1 MREERPKEHAL
12 IQKSRLRIRDV
23 NYPAMRSL
31 LNWYEAYE
39 AGPSVCGGK
48 GYNLARLARYG
59 FRVPRGAVL
68 AAGAPISAIGHGLE
82 QLGLD
87 QTAVAVRSSATAED
101 SSRASFA
108 GIHRTYL
115 NVCGREAVERAA
127 QGCIDSLTT
136 PEAQSYRRRMGFA
149 DEEVRCAVVICEM
162 VDALCAGVAFS
173 CDPANGRRDLILIDA
188 AEGLGDILVQG
199 AVNPVRMSWRRST
212 GRLVRESGPAP
223 GALLPLDREQ
233 ELVHIVERVQWALG
247 EGRDPQDVEWAYD
260 GERIW
265 ILQARPVTVLPRAGW
280 TATASLPCYWSTAN
294 LKDNVPGVPS
304 ELTWSALCN
313 GISEALYAA
322 PRAARYE
329 IPAGMELIRRFHGR
343 AYFDLTGMQWAFYD
357 AFGILPADTVQAIG
371 GSQPEIP
378 VPKNPLAGQ
387 EGRRRRIARLRL
399 IRQLWAHRG
408 KGRAAL
414 ESALEYQRRLQEFDW
429 SQASRDHL
437 KCTFE
442 QIEDLQRCRLELAG
456 LANSSPG
463 PWRLALDALL
473 RDADLIAR
481 LQTGAGGVASA
492 ETGYRLCDV
501 ALGKAS
507 IEEFIEEF
515 GHHAAH
521 EGEFLHPRWV
531 EDRSWILQQLEIMRA
546 NPQRADL
553 RERAAESRRCAEVEL
568 KRRFGWR
575 APLLLWLVRRY
586 RAAMANREAAKSA
599 LICMMLPVRR
609 LVLEIGRRLTA
620 EGKLDASEQAMHF
633 SFSDV
638 TCWLR
643 GYWDGDGARE
653 LVTDRIVRRE
663 SWLAEAAPDLI
674 IEEPDGRVTT
684 TVEVAAAAGGDA
696 WTGLGVSSG
705 RAEGV
710 ARILRNPGE
719 SGRLQFGEVLIA
731 PSTDPG
737 WTPLLQRAAAIVVET
752 GGFLS
757 HGSIVAREFGIP
769 AVANIPGIL
778 EALQDGER
786 IEVDGSSGLVMRVE
800 PRKS

>member
-1 MREERPKEHAL
+1 
-12 IQKSRLRIRDV
+12 
-23 NYPAMRSL
+23 MRSL
-31 LNWYEAYE
+31 LNWSEAYE

-59 FRVPRGAVL
+59 FRVPHGGVL
-68 AAGAPISAIGHGLE
+68 PAGASVSGIGPGLE
-82 QLGLD
+82 QLGLE
-87 QTAVAVRSSATAED
+87 QTSVAVRSSATAED

-108 GIHRTYL
+108 GIHRSYL
-115 NVCGREAVERAA
+115 NMRGRAAVEQAA
-127 QGCIDSLTT
+127 QGCIDSLST

-149 DEEVRCAVVICEM
+149 DDEVRCAVVICEM
-162 VDALCAGVAFS
+162 VNALCAGVAFS
-173 CDPANGRRDLILIDA
+173 CDPASGRRDLILVDA
-188 AEGLGDILVQG
+188 AEGLGDRLVQG
-199 AVNPVRMSWRRST
+199 AVNPVRMTWRRSA

-223 GALLPLDREQ
+223 GTLLPLDRER

-260 GERIW
+260 GKRIW

-280 TATASLPCYWSTAN
+280 SATASLPCYWSTAN
-294 LKDNVPGVPS
+294 LKDNIPGVPS
-304 ELTWSALCN
+304 ELTWSSLCN

-322 PRAARYE
+322 QRAAGYE

-378 VPKNPLAGQ
+378 VPKKPLSGK
-387 EGRRRRIARLRL
+387 EGRRRRIAGLRL
-399 IRQLWAHRG
+399 VRQLWANRG

-414 ESALEYQRRLQEFDW
+414 KSALEYQRRLRDVDW
-429 SQASRDHL
+429 SQSSPDDL

-442 QIEDLQRCRLELAG
+442 QIEELQRHRLELAG

-473 RDADLIAR
+473 RDAGLIAR

-501 ALGKAS
+501 AQGEAS

-546 NPQRADL
+546 NPQKTGL
-553 RERAAESRRCAEVEL
+553 RENAAEIRRCAEAEL

-586 RAAMANREAAKSA
+586 RAAMADREAAKSA

-609 LVLEIGRRLTA
+609 IVLEIGRRLA
-620 EGKLDASEQAMHF
+620 ADGKLDAPEQTMHF
-633 SFSDV
+633 AFCDV

-643 GYWDGDGARE
+643 GYWNGDGARE
-653 LVTDRIVRRE
+653 LATDRIVRRE

-674 IEEPDGRVTT
+674 TEEPDGRMTAPPAQT
-684 TVEVAAAAGGDA
+684 ATAAGSDT
-696 WTGLGVSSG
+696 WSGLGVSPG
-705 RAEGV
+705 RAEGAV
-710 ARILRNPGE
+710 RILRNPGE
-719 SGRLQFGEVLIA
+719 SVRLQFGDVLVA

-737 WTPLLQRAAAIVVET
+737 WTPLLQRSAAIVVET

-778 EALQDGER
+778 TALRDGER
-786 IEVDGSSGLVMRVE
+786 IEVNGSTGRVTRLE
-800 PRKS
+800 SRRL

>member
-1 MREERPKEHAL
+1 MKT
-12 IQKSRLRIRDV
+12 
-23 NYPAMRSL
+23 L
-31 LNWYEAYE
+31 LNWCDAYE
-39 AGPSVCGGK
+39 AGSSVCGGK

-59 FRVPRGAVL
+59 FSVPRGGVL
-68 AAGAPISAIGHGLE
+68 PVGASISEIGSGLE
-82 QLGLD
+82 QLGLEE
-87 QTAVAVRSSATAED
+87 ASVAVRSSATAED

-108 GIHRTYL
+108 GIHRSCL
-115 NVCGREAVERAA
+115 NVRGRAAVELAA

-136 PEAQSYRRRMGFA
+136 LEAQSYRRRMGFA

-162 VDALCAGVAFS
+162 VNALCAGVAFS

-188 AEGLGDILVQG
+188 AESLGDRLVQG
-199 AVNPVRMSWRRST
+199 AINPVRMSWRRTT
-212 GRLVRESGPAP
+212 GGLIRESGPAL
-223 GALLPLDREQ
+223 GTLLPLDRER

-280 TATASLPCYWSTAN
+280 SATAALPCYWSTAN
-294 LKDNVPGVPS
+294 LKDNIPGVPS
-304 ELTWSALCN
+304 ELTWSSLCK

-322 PRAARYE
+322 PRAASYE

-357 AFGILPADTVQAIG
+357 AFGVLPAETVQAVG

-387 EGRRRRIARLRL
+387 QGRRRRIARLRL
-399 IRQLWAHRG
+399 IRQLWANRG

-414 ESALEYQRRLQEFDW
+414 KSALEYQGRLREVDW
-429 SQASRDHL
+429 SKASRDDL

-442 QIEDLQRCRLELAG
+442 QIEELQRHRLELAG
-456 LANSSPG
+456 LTNSGPG
-463 PWRLALDALL
+463 VWRLALDSLL
-473 RDADLIAR
+473 PDANLVAR

-501 ALGKAS
+501 AQGKAS

-515 GHHAAH
+515 GHHTANEA
-521 EGEFLHPRWV
+521 EFLHPRWA
-531 EDRSWILQQLEIMRA
+531 EDRSWILEQLEIMRA
-546 NPQRADL
+546 NPPKAWL
-553 RERAAESRRCAEVEL
+553 RENAAESRRFAEAEL
-568 KRRFGWR
+568 KRRFSWR

-586 RAAMANREAAKSA
+586 RSATAEREAAKSA

-609 LVLEIGRRLTA
+609 IVLEIGRRLTA
-620 EGKLDASEQAMHF
+620 EGKLDKPEQALHF
-633 SFSDV
+633 AFVDIA
-638 TCWLR
+638 CWLR
-643 GYWDGDGARE
+643 GYWDGNGARE
-653 LVTDRIVRRE
+653 LTMDRIARRE
-663 SWLAEAAPDLI
+663 SWLAEVAPDLI
-674 IEEPDGRVTT
+674 IEQPDGRVTT
-684 TVEVAAAAGGDA
+684 AAERFPALDGDCSI
-696 WTGLGVSSG
+696 GLGVSPG
-705 RAEGV
+705 RVQGV
-710 ARILRNPGE
+710 ARIVRDAGD
-719 SGRLQFGEVLIA
+719 SGRLQPGEILIA

-769 AVANIPGIL
+769 AVTNIPGIL
-778 EALQDGER
+778 GALQDGER
-786 IEVDGSSGLVMRVE
+786 IEVNGSNGRVMRLE
-800 PRKS
+800 SDNS

>member
-1 MREERPKEHAL
+1 
-12 IQKSRLRIRDV
+12 
-23 NYPAMRSL
+23 MRSL

-59 FRVPRGAVL
+59 FRVPHGGVLPVGAS
-68 AAGAPISAIGHGLE
+68 ISEIGPGLE
-82 QLGLD
+82 QLGLE
-87 QTAVAVRSSATAED
+87 QTRVAVRSSATAED

-108 GIHRTYL
+108 GIHRSYL
-115 NVCGREAVERAA
+115 NVRGRAAVEQAA

-149 DEEVRCAVVICEM
+149 DEEVRCAVVVCEM

-188 AEGLGDILVQG
+188 AEGLGDRLVQG
-199 AVNPVRMSWRRST
+199 AVNPVRMSWRRLT
-212 GRLVRESGPAP
+212 GRLVRESGPTP
-223 GALLPLDREQ
+223 GTLLPSDREE

-247 EGRDPQDVEWAYD
+247 EGRDPQDVEWACD

-280 TATASLPCYWSTAN
+280 SATASLPRHWSTAN
-294 LKDNVPGVPS
+294 LKDNLPGVPS
-304 ELTWSALCN
+304 ELTWSSLCN

-322 PRAARYE
+322 QRAARYE
-329 IPAGMELIRRFHGR
+329 IPPGMELIRRFHGR
-343 AYFDLTGMQWAFYD
+343 AYFDLTGMQWAFFD
-357 AFGILPADTVQAIG
+357 AFGVLPADTVHAVG

-378 VPKNPLAGQ
+378 VPKNPVGGQ

-399 IRQLWAHRG
+399 IRQLWAFRG
-408 KGRAAL
+408 KGREAL
-414 ESALEYQRRLQEFDW
+414 KSALEYQRHLQEVDW
-429 SQASRDHL
+429 SRASPDDL
-437 KCTFE
+437 KRTFE
-442 QIEDLQRCRLELAG
+442 QIEELQRNRLNLAG
-456 LANSSPG
+456 LANSGPG
-463 PWRLALDALL
+463 PWMLALDALL
-473 RDADLIAR
+473 PDADLIAR

-492 ETGYRLCDV
+492 ETGYRLSDV
-501 ALGKAS
+501 PQGKAS

-515 GHHAAH
+515 GHHTANEA
-521 EGEFLHPRWV
+521 EFLHPRWV

-546 NPQRADL
+546 NPQIPGL
-553 RERAAESRRCAEVEL
+553 RQNAAESRRSAEAEL

-575 APLLLWLVRRY
+575 APLLLWLVRRH
-586 RAAMANREAAKSA
+586 RAAIANREAAKSA
-599 LICMMLPVRR
+599 LICMMLPIRR
-609 LVLEIGRRLTA
+609 IVLEIGRRLAA
-620 EGKLDASEQAMHF
+620 EGKLDAPEQALHF
-633 SFSDV
+633 AFSDV

-653 LVTDRIVRRE
+653 LATDRIARRE
-663 SWLAEAAPDLI
+663 SWLAEDSPDLI
-674 IEEPDGRVTT
+674 TQEPDGRM
-684 TVEVAAAAGGDA
+684 TVPPAQAASATWSGT
-696 WTGLGVSSG
+696 WSGLGVSPG

-710 ARILRNPGE
+710 VRTLRNPGE
-719 SGRLQFGEVLIA
+719 SGRLQFGDVLIA

-737 WTPLLQRAAAIVVET
+737 WTPLLQRSAAIVVET

-778 EALQDGER
+778 EVLRDGER
-786 IEVDGSSGLVMRVE
+786 IEVNGSNGLVTRLE
-800 PRKS
+800 SRRS

>member
-1 MREERPKEHAL
+1 
-12 IQKSRLRIRDV
+12 
-23 NYPAMRSL
+23 MRSL

-59 FRVPRGAVL
+59 FEVPPGGVL
-68 AAGAPISAIGHGLE
+68 PAGASISGVGSDLE
-82 QLGLD
+82 QLGLEE
-87 QTAVAVRSSATAED
+87 TRVAVRSSATTED
-101 SSRASFA
+101 SARASFA
-108 GIHRTYL
+108 GIHRSYL
-115 NVCGREAVERAA
+115 NVRGRAAVERAA

-136 PEAQSYRRRMGFA
+136 PEAQGYRRRMGFA

-188 AEGLGDILVQG
+188 AEGLGDRLMQG

-212 GRLVRESGPAP
+212 GRLVRESGPTP
-223 GALLPLDREQ
+223 GTLLPSDREQ
-233 ELVHIVERVQWALG
+233 ELVHIVERVQWVLG

-260 GERIW
+260 GQHIW

-294 LKDNVPGVPS
+294 LKDNLPEVPS

-322 PRAARYE
+322 QRAARYD

-343 AYFDLTGMQWAFYD
+343 PYFDLTGMQWAFYD
-357 AFGILPADTVQAIG
+357 AFGILPADTVQAVG

-378 VPKNPLAGQ
+378 VPKNPLGGR

-399 IRQLWAHRG
+399 IRQLWAFRG
-408 KGRAAL
+408 KGREAL
-414 ESALEYQRRLQEFDW
+414 KSALEYQRGLQEVDW
-429 SQASRDHL
+429 SQASRDDL
-437 KCTFE
+437 KQTFE
-442 QIEDLQRCRLELAG
+442 QIEELQRRHLELAG
-456 LANSSPG
+456 LANSGPG
-463 PWRLALDALL
+463 PWILALDALL

-501 ALGKAS
+501 AQGKAS

-515 GHHAAH
+515 GHHTANEA
-521 EGEFLHPRWV
+521 EFLHPRWV
-531 EDRSWILQQLEIMRA
+531 EDRSWILQQLEILRA
-546 NPQRADL
+546 NPQKAGL
-553 RERAAESRRCAEVEL
+553 RENAAEIRRSAETEL

-575 APLLLWLVRRY
+575 APLLLWLVRRH
-586 RAAMANREAAKSA
+586 RSAIANREAAKSA
-599 LICMMLPVRR
+599 LICTMLPIRR
-609 LVLEIGRRLTA
+609 IVLEMGRRLAA
-620 EGKLDASEQAMHF
+620 EGKLDAPEQALHF
-633 SFSDV
+633 AFSDV

-653 LVTDRIVRRE
+653 LAMDRIVRRE
-663 SWLAEAAPDLI
+663 SWLAKNAPDLI
-674 IEEPDGRVTT
+674 TEEPDGRM
-684 TVEVAAAAGGDA
+684 TVPPAQAAPATGNGA
-696 WTGLGVSSG
+696 WSGLGVSPG

-710 ARILRNPGE
+710 VRILRNPGE
-719 SGRLQFGEVLIA
+719 CGRLQFGDVLIA

-778 EALQDGER
+778 GVLRDGER
-786 IEVDGSSGLVMRVE
+786 IEVDGSNGLVTRLE
-800 PRKS
+800 SRRP

>member
-1 MREERPKEHAL
+1 M
-12 IQKSRLRIRDV
+12 
-23 NYPAMRSL
+23 
-31 LNWYEAYE
+31 
-39 AGPSVCGGK
+39 CGGK
-48 GYNLARLARYG
+48 GFNLARLARYG
-59 FRVPRGAVL
+59 FRVPQGGVL
-68 AAGAPISAIGHGLE
+68 PAGTSISHIGVGLE
-82 QLGLD
+82 RLGLD
-87 QTAVAVRSSATAED
+87 QARVAVRSSATAED

-108 GIHRTYL
+108 GIHRSYL
-115 NVCGREAVERAA
+115 NVSGRAAVEQAA

-162 VDALCAGVAFS
+162 VNALCAGVAFS

-188 AEGLGDILVQG
+188 AEGLGDRLVQG
-199 AVNPVRMSWRRST
+199 EVNPVRMSWRRST
-212 GRLVRESGPAP
+212 DRLVRESGPP
-223 GALLPLDREQ
+223 LGALLPSDREQ

-280 TATASLPCYWSTAN
+280 AATASLPCYWSTAN
-294 LKDNVPGVPS
+294 LKDNLPGVPS

-322 PRAARYE
+322 QRAAKYE
-329 IPAGMELIRRFHGR
+329 IPAGMELIQRIHGR

-357 AFGILPADTVQAIG
+357 AFGVLPAETVKAVG

-378 VPKNPLAGQ
+378 VPKDPLGGR
-387 EGRRRRIARLRL
+387 EGRRRRVARLRL

-414 ESALEYQRRLQEFDW
+414 KSALEYQCRLREVDW
-429 SQASRDHL
+429 SQASRGDL
-437 KCTFE
+437 LRTFE
-442 QIEDLQRCRLELAG
+442 QIEELQRYRLGLAG
-456 LANSSPG
+456 LANSGPG
-463 PWRLALDALL
+463 LWRLALDVFLK
-473 RDADLIAR
+473 DAHLIAR

-501 ALGKAS
+501 AQGKAT
-507 IEEFIEEF
+507 IEEFIDEF
-515 GHHAAH
+515 GHHTANEA
-521 EGEFLHPRWV
+521 EFLHPRWV
-531 EDRSWILQQLEIMRA
+531 EDRTWILEQLEIMRA
-546 NPQRADL
+546 HPQTANL
-553 RERAAESRRCAEVEL
+553 REIATESRRSAEAEL

-586 RAAMANREAAKSA
+586 RAAMADREAAKSA
-599 LICMMLPVRR
+599 MICMMLPVRQI
-609 LVLEIGRRLTA
+609 VLEIGRRLA
-620 EGKLDASEQAMHF
+620 VEGKLDTSEQAMHF
-633 SFSDV
+633 AFSDV
-638 TCWLR
+638 TCWLS
-643 GYWDGDGARE
+643 GYWDGHGARA
-653 LVTDRIVRRE
+653 LVTDRIARRE

-674 IEEPDGRVTT
+674 IEEPDGRMTAT
-684 TVEVAAAAGGDA
+684 AEIASDAGGDG
-696 WTGLGVSSG
+696 WTGLGVSPG
-705 RAEGV
+705 TVEGI
-710 ARILRNPGE
+710 ARILRNPGQ
-719 SGRLQFGEVLIA
+719 SGRLHFGEVLIA

-737 WTPLLQRAAAIVVET
+737 WTPVLQRAAAIVVET

-778 EALQDGER
+778 GALQDGER
-786 IEVDGSSGLVMRVE
+786 IEVNGSNGKVKRLDSHR
-800 PRKS
+800 S

>member
-1 MREERPKEHAL
+1 
-12 IQKSRLRIRDV
+12 
-23 NYPAMRSL
+23 MRSL
-31 LNWYEAYE
+31 LNWHEAYE

-59 FRVPRGAVL
+59 FRVPHGGVL
-68 AAGAPISAIGHGLE
+68 PAGALISGIGPDLE
-82 QLGLD
+82 QLGLEK
-87 QTAVAVRSSATAED
+87 TRVAVRSSATAED

-108 GIHRTYL
+108 GIHRSYL
-115 NVCGREAVERAA
+115 NVRGRAAVEQAA
-127 QGCIDSLTT
+127 QGCIDSLTR

-149 DEEVRCAVVICEM
+149 DEEVTCAVVVCEM

-173 CDPANGRRDLILIDA
+173 CDPVNGRRDLILIDA
-188 AEGLGDILVQG
+188 AEGLGDRLAQG

-212 GRLVRESGPAP
+212 GRLVRESGPTP
-223 GALLPLDREQ
+223 GTLLPSDREQ

-247 EGRDPQDVEWAYD
+247 EGRDPQDVEWACD

-280 TATASLPCYWSTAN
+280 SATASLPCYWSTAN
-294 LKDNVPGVPS
+294 LKDNVPGVTS
-304 ELTWSALCN
+304 ELTWSSLCN

-329 IPAGMELIRRFHGR
+329 IPPGMELIRRFHGR

-357 AFGILPADTVQAIG
+357 AFGILPVDTVQAIG

-378 VPKNPLAGQ
+378 VPKNPLGGQ
-387 EGRRRRIARLRL
+387 AGRRRRIARLRL
-399 IRQLWAHRG
+399 VRQLWALRG

-414 ESALEYQRRLQEFDW
+414 ESALEYQRRLRDVDW

-437 KCTFE
+437 KSAFE
-442 QIEDLQRCRLELAG
+442 QIEEIQRHHLKLSG

-463 PWRLALDALL
+463 PWLLALNALL
-473 RDADLIAR
+473 RDADLIGR

-492 ETGYRLCDV
+492 ETGYRLSEV
-501 ALGKAS
+501 AQGKAS
-507 IEEFIEEF
+507 IEEFIDEF
-515 GHHAAH
+515 GHHTAH
-521 EGEFLHPRWV
+521 EAEFLHPRWA
-531 EDRSWILQQLEIMRA
+531 EDRSWILQQLEIVRA
-546 NPQRADL
+546 NPQKAGL
-553 RERAAESRRCAEVEL
+553 RENAAESRRCAEAEL

-575 APLLLWLVRRY
+575 TPLLLWLVRRY
-586 RAAMANREAAKSA
+586 RAAMADREAAKSA
-599 LICMMLPVRR
+599 LVCLMLPVRR
-609 LVLEIGRRLTA
+609 IVLEIGRRLAA
-620 EGKLDASEQAMHF
+620 EGKLDAPEQALHF
-633 SFSDV
+633 AVSDV

-643 GYWDGDGARE
+643 GYWDGEGARE
-653 LVTDRIVRRE
+653 LATDRIVRRE
-663 SWLAEAAPDLI
+663 SWLAEDAPDLI
-674 IEEPDGRVTT
+674 TEEPDGRMTAPPPAHT
-684 TVEVAAAAGGDA
+684 ASAAGSGT
-696 WTGLGVSSG
+696 WSGLGVSPG
-705 RAEGV
+705 KAEGV

-719 SGRLQFGEVLIA
+719 SGRLQFGDVLIA

-778 EALQDGER
+778 GALRDGER
-786 IEVDGSSGLVMRVE
+786 IEVNGSNGRVTRLE
-800 PRKS
+800 SRRP

>member
-1 MREERPKEHAL
+1 
-12 IQKSRLRIRDV
+12 
-23 NYPAMRSL
+23 MRSL
-31 LNWYEAYE
+31 LNWNEAYD

-59 FRVPRGAVL
+59 FRVPHGGVL
-68 AAGAPISAIGHGLE
+68 PAGTSVSGIGPDLE
-82 QLGLD
+82 QLGLEE
-87 QTAVAVRSSATAED
+87 TGVAIRSSATAED

-108 GIHRTYL
+108 GIHRSYL
-115 NVCGREAVERAA
+115 NVRGSAAVERAA

-162 VDALCAGVAFS
+162 VNARCAGVAFS
-173 CDPANGRRDLILIDA
+173 CDPANGRRDLIVIDA
-188 AEGLGDILVQG
+188 AEGLGDRLVQG
-199 AVNPVRMSWRRST
+199 AVNPVRMSWRRAT
-212 GRLVRESGPAP
+212 GRLVRESGPP
-223 GALLPLDREQ
+223 GTLLPADREQ

-280 TATASLPCYWSTAN
+280 FATASLPRYWSTAN

-304 ELTWSALCN
+304 ELTWSSLCN

-322 PRAARYE
+322 QRAARYE
-329 IPAGMELIRRFHGR
+329 IPAGMELVRRFHGR

-357 AFGILPADTVQAIG
+357 AFGILPEDTVQAIG

-378 VPKNPLAGQ
+378 IPKNPLGGK

-399 IRQLWAHRG
+399 VRQLWANRG
-408 KGRAAL
+408 RGRAAL
-414 ESALEYQRRLQEFDW
+414 KSALKYQRRLREVDW
-429 SQASRDHL
+429 SRASRHDL

-442 QIEDLQRCRLELAG
+442 QIEELQRNRLNLAG

-463 PWRLALDALL
+463 PWRLALDALV

-492 ETGYRLCDV
+492 ETGYRLSDV
-501 ALGKAS
+501 AQGKAS

-515 GHHAAH
+515 GHHTANEA
-521 EGEFLHPRWV
+521 EFLHPRWV

-546 NPQRADL
+546 NPQKASL
-553 RERAAESRRCAEVEL
+553 RENAAESRRCAEAEL
-568 KRRFGWR
+568 KRPFGWR

-586 RAAMANREAAKSA
+586 RAAMADREAAKSA
-599 LICMMLPVRR
+599 LICVMLPVRR
-609 LVLEIGRRLTA
+609 IVLEIGRRLAA
-620 EGKLDASEQAMHF
+620 EGKLDAPEQALHF
-633 SFSDV
+633 AFSDV

-653 LVTDRIVRRE
+653 LARDRIARRE

-674 IEEPDGRVTT
+674 TEEPDGRMTAPPAPMASAT
-684 TVEVAAAAGGDA
+684 GKGT
-696 WTGLGVSSG
+696 WSGLGVSPG

-710 ARILRNPGE
+710 VRILRNPGE
-719 SGRLQFGEVLIA
+719 SGRLQFGDVLIV

-778 EALQDGER
+778 GALRDGER
-786 IEVDGSSGLVMRVE
+786 IEVNGSNGMVMRLE
-800 PRKS
+800 SHRS

>member
-1 MREERPKEHAL
+1 
-12 IQKSRLRIRDV
+12 
-23 NYPAMRSL
+23 MRSL

-59 FRVPRGAVL
+59 FRVPHGGVLPVGASIL
-68 AAGAPISAIGHGLE
+68 GIGPDLE
-82 QLGLD
+82 QLGLER
-87 QTAVAVRSSATAED
+87 ARVAVRSSATAED

-108 GIHRTYL
+108 GIHQSYL
-115 NVCGREAVERAA
+115 NVVGPAAVEQAA
-127 QGCIDSLTT
+127 QDCIDSLTT
-136 PEAQSYRRRMGFA
+136 PEAQTYRNRMGFS
-149 DEEVRCAVVICEM
+149 DEEVRCAVVICQM

-188 AEGLGDILVQG
+188 AEGLGDRVVQG
-199 AVNPVRMSWRRST
+199 AVNPVRMRWRRST
-212 GRLVRESGPAP
+212 GGLVREGGPTP
-223 GALLPLDREQ
+223 GMLLPSGREK

-260 GERIW
+260 GERLW

-280 TATASLPCYWSTAN
+280 PATASLPLYWSTAN
-294 LKDNVPGVPS
+294 LKDNMPGVPS
-304 ELTWSALCN
+304 ELSWSSLCN

-322 PRAARYE
+322 PRAARYQ

-378 VPKNPLAGQ
+378 VPKDPLDGQ

-399 IRQLWAHRG
+399 LKGLWAVRAR
-408 KGRAAL
+408 GRAAL
-414 ESALEYQRRLQEFDW
+414 ESALAYQRSLREVDW
-429 SQASRDHL
+429 TQTSRDDL
-437 KCTFE
+437 KCAFE
-442 QIEDLQRCRLELAG
+442 QIEELQRHRLELAG

-463 PWRLALDALL
+463 LWRLALDALL
-473 RDADLIAR
+473 GDADLIAR
-481 LQTGAGGVASA
+481 LQAGAGGVASA

-501 ALGKAS
+501 AQGKAS
-507 IEEFIEEF
+507 IEEFLEEF

-531 EDRSWILQQLEIMRA
+531 EDRSWILEQLQVMRA
-546 NPQRADL
+546 NPQKTNL
-553 RERAAESRRCAEVEL
+553 RENAAEIRLRAETEL

-575 APLLLWLVRRY
+575 TPLLLWLMRRY
-586 RAAMANREAAKSA
+586 RAAMAEREAVKSA

-609 LVLEIGRRLTA
+609 IVLEIGRRLVA
-620 EGKLDASEQAMHF
+620 EGKLDAPEQALHF
-633 SFSDV
+633 AFSDL
-638 TCWLR
+638 TCWLG

-653 LVTDRIVRRE
+653 LAGDRIARRE

-674 IEEPDGRVTT
+674 TEEPDGRMTAVPAQTAS
-684 TVEVAAAAGGDA
+684 AAVSGT
-696 WTGLGVSSG
+696 WSGLGVSPG

-710 ARILRNPGE
+710 VRILRNPGE
-719 SGRLQFGEVLIA
+719 SHRLQFGDVLVP

-778 EALQDGER
+778 GALRDGER
-786 IEVDGSSGLVMRVE
+786 IEVNGSNGMVTRLEFRRS
-800 PRKS
+800 

>member
-1 MREERPKEHAL
+1 M
-12 IQKSRLRIRDV
+12 
-23 NYPAMRSL
+23 
-31 LNWYEAYE
+31 
-39 AGPSVCGGK
+39 CGGK

-59 FRVPRGAVL
+59 FRVPHGGVL
-68 AAGAPISAIGHGLE
+68 PAGALISGIGPDLE
-82 QLGLD
+82 QLGLEK
-87 QTAVAVRSSATAED
+87 ARVAVRSSATAED
-101 SSRASFA
+101 SARASFA
-108 GIHRTYL
+108 GIHRSYL
-115 NVCGREAVERAA
+115 NICGRAAVERAA

-188 AEGLGDILVQG
+188 AEGLGDRLVQG
-199 AVNPVRMSWRRST
+199 SVNPIRMSWRRSA
-212 GRLVRESGPAP
+212 GRLVRESGPTP
-223 GALLPLDREQ
+223 GALLPSDREE

-260 GERIW
+260 GERVW

-280 TATASLPCYWSTAN
+280 SATASLPCYWSTAN
-294 LKDNVPGVPS
+294 LKDNLPGVPS
-304 ELTWSALCN
+304 ELTWSALCK

-322 PRAARYE
+322 QRAAKYE
-329 IPAGMELIRRFHGR
+329 MPAGMELIRRFHGR
-343 AYFDLTGMQWAFYD
+343 AYFDLTGMQWGFFD
-357 AFGILPADTVQAIG
+357 AFGILPADTVQAVG

-378 VPKNPLAGQ
+378 VPKKPLGGQ

-399 IRQLWAHRG
+399 ARQLWANRG
-408 KGRAAL
+408 KGRVAL
-414 ESALEYQRRLQEFDW
+414 ESALEYQRRQREVDW
-429 SQASRDHL
+429 SQASRDDL

-442 QIEDLQRCRLELAG
+442 QIEELQRYRLELAG
-456 LANSSPG
+456 LANSGPG
-463 PWRLALDALL
+463 PWMLVLDALL

-501 ALGKAS
+501 AQGKAS

-515 GHHAAH
+515 GHHTANEA
-521 EGEFLHPRWV
+521 EFLHPRWV

-546 NPQRADL
+546 NPQKADL
-553 RERAAESRRCAEVEL
+553 REHAAKSRRCAEAEL

-575 APLLLWLVRRY
+575 APLLLWLVRRH
-586 RAAMANREAAKSA
+586 RTAIANREAAKSA
-599 LICMMLPVRR
+599 LICMMLPIRR
-609 LVLEIGRRLTA
+609 IVLEIGRRLAA
-620 EGKLDASEQAMHF
+620 EGKLDVPEHALHF
-633 SFSDV
+633 AFSDV

-653 LVTDRIVRRE
+653 LATDRIARRE
-663 SWLAEAAPDLI
+663 SWLAEDAPDLI
-674 IEEPDGRVTT
+674 TEEPDGRM
-684 TVEVAAAAGGDA
+684 TVAPVQAASATGNGR
-696 WTGLGVSSG
+696 WSGLGVSPG

-710 ARILRNPGE
+710 VRILRDPGE
-719 SGRLQFGEVLIA
+719 SGRLQCGDVLVA

-752 GGFLS
+752 GGVLS

-778 EALQDGER
+778 EVLRDGER
-786 IEVDGSSGLVMRVE
+786 IEINGSNGLVTRLE
-800 PRKS
+800 SRKS